1 MPTRAPLLLSFLA
14 VVSLVISA
22 CGTDASPAAEP
33 TSGPTVLAPER
44 LLTLDDFTAVG
55 FKKSKTFDVAG
66 LENAESA
73 YYGFYGSD
81 PYDRAEYEA
90 RFYRTHAD
98 ALAFGVGPAEER
110 SGKDAILKS
119 DQAGWDEGLT
129 EARACTRSAGGDSS
143 NCRISRYGGYVIY
156 GNVVLVCQGRS
167 ALESRNTCDELL
179 AQIP

>member
-1 MPTRAPLLLSFLA
+1 MISP
-14 VVSLVISA
+14 VISA
-22 CGTDASPAAEP
+22 CGTEAAPAGEP
-33 TSGPTVLAPER
+33 TNGPTVLSPER

-55 FKKSKTFDVAG
+55 FKKGKTFDVSG

-81 PYDRAEYEA
+81 PYNRSEYEA

-110 SGKDAILKS
+110 TGKDAILKS
-119 DQAGWDEGLT
+119 DEAGWDEGLK

-156 GNVVLVCQGRS
+156 GNVVLVCEGRDPI
-167 ALESRNTCDELL
+167 ESRNACDALL
-179 AQIP
+179 AEIQ